1 MWYKAV
7 VLHGGKTGQ
16 SIGFPTVNL
25 SPTIISA
32 QTATGVYSSVV
43 KYNEKEYRGALY
55 YGPRLVKNETKN
67 VLEIY
72 ILDFNKEIYGEEIRF
87 KLGKFIRGVKNFNSL
102 IELKRQL
109 QKDITVVKQMRID
122 ISEQSRT

>member
-7 VLHGGKTGQ
+7 VLHGEKTGR

-25 SPTIISA
+25 NPAIIPV
-32 QTATGVYSSVV
+32 QTVTGVYSSVV
-43 KYNEKEYRGALY
+43 KYNEKEYLGALY

-72 ILDFNKEIYGEEIRF
+72 ILDFNKEIYAEEIRF
-87 KLGKFIRGVKNFNSL
+87 KLGRFIRGVKNFTSL
-102 IELKRQL
+102 EQLKEQL
-109 QKDITVVKQMRID
+109 KSDIKEVGNT
-122 ISEQSRT
+122 